1 MTANQAILS
10 TRRVP
15 GVPSATVAPAA
26 QPSMGFRQILG
37 ELEDSLDKECR
48 ELATVPCDGGEIG
61 NYLTDRWSSNLRF
74 WIVARVLLLRATQR
88 TK

>member
-26 QPSMGFRQILG
+26 QPSRGFRQILG
-37 ELEDSLDKECR
+37 ELEGQSS
-48 ELATVPCDGGEIG
+48 DGAVKPVI
-61 NYLTDRWSSNLRF
+61 LSTP
-74 WIVARVLLLRATQR
+74 RAKPAGAEQTRQ
-88 TK
+88 